1 MNWGHDRGR
10 DIRYKNCGESRQ
22 ESSVQF
28 GTVSDPTSLRIY
40 SKVQEEPW
48 NLLENLLIILE
59 LVGELIDNIGELI
72 GELIDNSGELIG
84 ELVDNIGGTY
94 EHWGTAPLSGLVK
107 ETTLKAL

>member
-22 ESSVQF
+22 DSSVQF
-28 GTVSDPTSLRIY
+28 GTVRIY

-59 LVGELIDNIGELI
+59 NFLENLL
-72 GELIDNSGELIG
+72 
-84 ELVDNIGGTY
+84 NIGGTY